1 MLRRHSRRKFL
12 IYSSAALGSSVL
24 LKACTASTT
33 ETAETTEIETASPES
48 AEAEAPEATA
58 STPTAIKFTLDWAI
72 QGVHAPIGVAIEKGY
87 FADEGLEV
95 SFERGSGSAD
105 SISKVA
111 AGTFDMGFGDINSL
125 MEFNVKNPDT
135 PVKAIAIYYNKSPM
149 AVMSLAETGITE
161 PQLLEG
167 KKLGIPSGS
176 ATRRL
181 MPLFAQ
187 VSGFE
192 LTKVDMPAIEP
203 KLQQTLLL
211 TKEIDAIAP
220 YTISALPNL
229 NKEGYPPDQ
238 LDIHRFADFGLDL
251 YGNAVIAPAAFL
263 EDNPEQAKAFLRAL
277 TKGLQDTISS
287 PDEAVEIMASYDDLY
302 EVPLERERLQIAID
316 TLFLSPEVEANGFG
330 GVDASRFKQTI
341 DQVVQG
347 FELGTA
353 PAPDQIFDDQFLPPL
368 AERTL
373 PAA

>member
-1 MLRRHSRRKFL
+1 MLKRHSRRKFL
-12 IYSSAALGSSVL
+12 LYGSVALGSSAL
-24 LKACTASTT
+24 LKACSPA
-33 ETAETTEIETASPES
+33 ANETTEVDDAAATTEAADTAES
-48 AEAEAPEATA
+48 L
-58 STPTAIKFTLDWAI
+58 TAIKFTLDWAV

-87 FADEGLEV
+87 FADEGLDV

-161 PQLLEG
+161 PAMLEN

-181 MPLFAQ
+181 MPLFSQ
-187 VSGFE
+187 VAGFD
-192 LTKVDMPAIEP
+192 LSKVDMPAVDP

-211 TKEIDAIAP
+211 TQEIDAIAP

-229 NKEGYPPDQ
+229 KQEGYPPDK
-238 LDIHRFADFGLDL
+238 LNIHRFADIGLDL
-251 YGNAVIAPAAFL
+251 YGNAVIATEAFL
-263 EDNPEQAKAFLRAL
+263 TENPEQAKGFLRAL
-277 TKGLQDTISS
+277 TKGLQDTISD
-287 PDEAVEIMASYDDLY
+287 PDEAVSIMAAYDDLY
-302 EVPLERERLQIAID
+302 EIPLERERLQIAID
-316 TLFLSPEVEANGFG
+316 TLFLSPEVETNGFG
-330 GVDASRFKQTI
+330 AVDASRFRQTI

-347 FELGTA
+347 FDLGTT
-353 PAPDQIFDDQFLPPL
+353 PEPEQIFDSQFLPPISD
-368 AERTL
+368 RML

>member
-1 MLRRHSRRKFL
+1 MIKAERQRQIVTLGAFAF
-12 IYSSAALGSSVL
+12 AASLSVISL
-24 LKACTASTT
+24 ALSPS
-33 ETAETTEIETASPES
+33 TAETQG
-48 AEAEAPEATA
+48 PEATFLA
-58 STPTAIKFTLDWAI
+58 QAEPLTPISFTLDWAI
-72 QGVHAPIGVAIEKGY
+72 QGVHAPVGVAIEKGY
-87 FADEGLEV
+87 FAEEGLDV

-135 PVKAIAIYYNKSPM
+135 PVKAVAIYYNKSPM
-149 AVMSLAETGITE
+149 AVMALAETGIEE
-161 PQLLEG
+161 PPMIEG
-167 KKLGIPSGS
+167 KILGIPSGS

-181 MPLFAQ
+181 MPLFSQ
-187 VSGFE
+187 VAGFDLE
-192 LTKVDMPAIEP
+192 KVDMPAIEP

-229 NKEGYPPDQ
+229 NKEGYSPDQ

-263 EDNPEQAKAFLRAL
+263 EENPAQVEGFLRAL
-277 TKGLQDTISS
+277 TKGLQDTISN
-287 PDEAVEIMASYDDLY
+287 PDEAVEIMASFDDLY

-316 TLFLSPEVEANGFG
+316 TLFISPEVEENGFG
-330 GVDASRFKQTI
+330 AVDPARFEETI

-347 FELGTA
+347 FELETT
-353 PAPDQIFDDQFLPPL
+353 PDPDQIFDDTFLPPL
-368 AERTL
+368 DERML
-373 PAA
+373 PTS

>member
-1 MLRRHSRRKFL
+1 MLGRHSRRKFL
-12 IYSSAALGSSVL
+12 LYSSAALGSSAL
-24 LKACTASTT
+24 LKACAPSTT
-33 ETAETTEIETASPES
+33 ETADVETAASDT
-48 AEAEAPEATA
+48 TA

-87 FADEGLEV
+87 FAEEGLDV

-149 AVMSLAETGITE
+149 AVMSLAETGIAE
-161 PQLLEG
+161 PQMLEG

-181 MPLFAQ
+181 IPLFSQ
-187 VSGFE
+187 VTGFD
-192 LTKVDMPAIEP
+192 LAKVDMPAIEP

-229 NKEGYPPDQ
+229 NKEGYSPDK
-238 LDIHRFADFGLDL
+238 LNIHRFADFGLDL
-251 YGNAVIAPAAFL
+251 YGNAVIAKASFL
-263 EDNPEQAKAFLRAL
+263 EENPEQAKGFLRAL
-277 TKGLQDTISS
+277 TKGLQYTISN
-287 PDEAVEIMASYDDLY
+287 PDEAVKIMGSYDDLY
-302 EVPLERERLQIAID
+302 EIPIERERLQIAID

-330 GVDASRFKQTI
+330 PVEASRFKQTI

-347 FELGTA
+347 FELETVPEPG
-353 PAPDQIFDDQFLPPL
+353 QVFDDSFLPPL
-368 AERTL
+368 ADRML
-373 PAA
+373 PAS

>member
-12 IYSSAALGSSVL
+12 LYSSAALGSSAL
-24 LKACTASTT
+24 LKACAPSTT
-33 ETAETTEIETASPES
+33 ETTEVEATAPDTAETTSSDTATS
-48 AEAEAPEATA
+48 A
-58 STPTAIKFTLDWAI
+58 PTAIKFTLDWAI

-87 FADEGLEV
+87 FADEGLDV

-125 MEFNVKNPDT
+125 MEFNVKNPET

-149 AVMSLAETGITE
+149 AVMSLAETGIAE
-161 PQLLEG
+161 PKMLEG

-181 MPLFAQ
+181 MPLFSQ
-187 VSGFE
+187 VTGFD
-192 LTKVDMPAIEP
+192 LAKVDVPAIEP

-229 NKEGYPPDQ
+229 NKEGYSPDK
-238 LDIHRFADFGLDL
+238 LNIHRFADFGLDL
-251 YGNAVIAPAAFL
+251 YGNAVIATEAFL
-263 EDNPEQAKAFLRAL
+263 EENPEQAKGFLRAL
-277 TKGLQDTISS
+277 TKGLQYTISN

-302 EVPLERERLQIAID
+302 EIPVERERLQIAID

-330 GVDASRFKQTI
+330 PVEASRFKQTI
-341 DQVVQG
+341 DQVVDG
-347 FELGTA
+347 FELETA
-353 PAPDQIFDDQFLPPL
+353 PEPDQIFDDQFLPPL
-368 AERTL
+368 ADRML
-373 PAA
+373 PAS

>member
-12 IYSSAALGSSVL
+12 LHGSAALGATAL
-24 LKACTASTT
+24 LKACTSTPPAADTSET
-33 ETAETTEIETASPES
+33 EAAPDTATAETA
-48 AEAEAPEATA
+48 AAPA

-87 FADEGLEV
+87 FADEGLDV

-263 EDNPEQAKAFLRAL
+263 EENPDQAKAFLRAL
-277 TKGLQDTISS
+277 TKGLQDTISN
-287 PDEAVEIMASYDDLY
+287 PDEAVEIMSTYDDLY
-302 EVPLERERLQIAID
+302 EIPLERERLQIAID

-353 PAPDQIFDDQFLPPL
+353 PELDQIFDDQFLPPL

>member
-12 IYSSAALGSSVL
+12 LHGSAALGATAL
-24 LKACTASTT
+24 LKACTPAPPAADTSETEAAPDTT
-33 ETAETTEIETASPES
+33 TPETAAASS
-48 AEAEAPEATA
+48 
-58 STPTAIKFTLDWAI
+58 STPAAIKFTLDWAI

-87 FADEGLEV
+87 FADEGLDV

-135 PVKAIAIYYNKSPM
+135 PVKAIAVYYNKSPM

-161 PQLLEG
+161 PKLLEG

-187 VSGFE
+187 VTGFE
-192 LTKVDMPAIEP
+192 LTKVEMPAIEP

-220 YTISALPNL
+220 FTISALPNL
-229 NKEGYPPDQ
+229 NKEGYSPDK

-263 EDNPEQAKAFLRAL
+263 EENPDQAKAFLRAL
-277 TKGLQDTISS
+277 TKGLQDTISN
-287 PDEAVEIMASYDDLY
+287 PDEAVEIMAAYDDLY
-302 EVPLERERLQIAID
+302 EIPLERERLQIAID
-316 TLFLSPEVEANGFG
+316 TLFLSPEVAANGFG
-330 GVDASRFKQTI
+330 AVDASRFKQTI

-347 FELGTA
+347 FDLETA
-353 PAPDQIFDDQFLPPL
+353 PEPAEIFDDQFLPPL
-368 AERTL
+368 AERAL
-373 PAA
+373 PTA